1 MAWQEPIEEDI
12 VPQQQRPGETKPT
25 TGGAALLCKPTAVLS
40 SYLNDI
46 SFASYAS
53 VTCPTLGYFKFFP
66 RRRTRCWPAPADAKA
81 APDLNSQEINL
92 CTAPSDNLTSDVFA
106 SFATSVMHVALG

>member
-40 SYLNDI
+40 PYLNDI

-53 VTCPTLGYFKFFP
+53 VTCPTLGYSKFWVLQVLGTPSSQFFFP
-66 RRRTRCWPAPADAKA
+66 RRRTRCWRRPPQMQGRS
-81 APDLNSQEINL
+81 DLNSQDIIF
-92 CTAPSDNLTSDVFA
+92 ARRPLT
-106 SFATSVMHVALG
+106 T

>member
-53 VTCPTLGYFKFFP
+53 VTCPTLGYSKFPICFSHAGALVVGAGP
-66 RRRTRCWPAPADAKA
+66 RRGGR
-81 APDLNSQEINL
+81 L
-92 CTAPSDNLTSDVFA
+92 
-106 SFATSVMHVALG
+106 VMHVALG

>member
-1 MAWQEPIEEDI
+1 MDTCPMVWQEPFEEDI
-12 VPQQQRPGETKPT
+12 VPRSSVPARLSQL

-53 VTCPTLGYFKFFP
+53 VTCPTLGYSKFPIVFP
-66 RRRTRCWPAPADAKA
+66 TQAHMK
-81 APDLNSQEINL
+81 
-92 CTAPSDNLTSDVFA
+92 TARLWRARVQN
-106 SFATSVMHVALG
+106 H

>member
-1 MAWQEPIEEDI
+1 MDTCPMAWQEPIEEDI

-53 VTCPTLGYFKFFP
+53 VTCPTLGYSKLPIVFP
-66 RRRTRCWPAPADAKA
+66 TQAHMK
-81 APDLNSQEINL
+81 
-92 CTAPSDNLTSDVFA
+92 TARLWRARVQN
-106 SFATSVMHVALG
+106 H

>member
-1 MAWQEPIEEDI
+1 MDTCPMAWQEPIEEDI

-53 VTCPTLGYFKFFP
+53 VTCPTLGYSKFP
-66 RRRTRCWPAPADAKA
+66 IIVRTQARTK
-81 APDLNSQEINL
+81 
-92 CTAPSDNLTSDVFA
+92 TARLWRARDGIRS
-106 SFATSVMHVALG
+106 H